1 VILDLTNLPPSPK
14 LQKFLVRI
22 GTQCTEAGLELRVV
36 GGAEVA
42 KMLKQLVETAEIVVV
57 DSVEAA
63 KAA

>member
-1 VILDLTNLPPSPK
+1 MRL
-14 LQKFLVRI
+14 
-22 GTQCTEAGLELRVV
+22 GAQCTEVGLDLRVV

-42 KMLKQLVETAEIVVV
+42 KLLKQLVETAEIVVV